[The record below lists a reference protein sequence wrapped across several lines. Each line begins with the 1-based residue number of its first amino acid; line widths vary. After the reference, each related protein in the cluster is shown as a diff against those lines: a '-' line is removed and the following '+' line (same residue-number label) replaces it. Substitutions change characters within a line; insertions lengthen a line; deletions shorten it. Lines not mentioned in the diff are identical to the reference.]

1 MITLHSYPIKKLVHL
16 SGVIGLSLTLSAC
29 GNNPNEGAGA
39 RAALG
44 VAKDLSTQLLNLG
57 GTNAAPAA
65 APSNP
70 AQLVDEAM
78 GATDGKVMIAILESR
93 NVMAI
98 MGVAQTNQG
107 YETWEAA
114 DRRSLILKNGILT
127 GSRGLGDDLMASESD
142 ASIALITSRSEGQA
156 TRSYQFL
163 SGMGVT
169 NHFEIECQIV
179 KGSTERV
186 EAGEINVE
194 AVTLAEVCEKDAV
207 EINNL
212 YWVDSRGNIVKSRQ
226 WVSAQVG
233 YAMFQH
239 LRL

>member
-1 MITLHSYPIKKLVHL
+1 MTTLHSYPIKKLIQL
-16 SGVIGLSLTLSAC
+16 SGIVGLSLTLSAC

-39 RAALG
+39 RAAFG
-44 VAKDLSTQLLNLG
+44 VAKDLSSQLLNFG
-57 GTNAAPAA
+57 DTSAAPAA
-65 APSNP
+65 GPSNP
-70 AQLVDEAM
+70 AELVDEAM

-127 GSRGLGDDLMASESD
+127 GSRGLGDDLMASDSD
-142 ASIALITSRSEGQA
+142 ASSALITSRSEGRA

-169 NHFEIECQIV
+169 NHFEVECEIV
-179 KGSTERV
+179 KGSKERI

-194 AVTLAEVCEKDAV
+194 ALTLAEICKEGPL

-212 YWVDSRGNIVKSRQ
+212 YWVDPRGNIVKSRQ
-226 WVSAQVG
+226 WISAQVG
-233 YAMFQH
+233 YVMFQH